1 MELKDL
7 HHVTKKIEGTKS
19 GEVIVL
25 NTGATINSEAEAMLQ
40 ALHSRSTGG
49 LKHHLKILEE
59 KGAEKFMSSFYVGYG
74 HKSIGDCGSITIFV
88 EGVSMLAAKA
98 IQQQKLYSG
107 QEAST
112 RYIDFS
118 KQLFID
124 STNTKLGEEILEMQR
139 EFYLSALEP
148 TIEKLKKDHPI
159 QDGEKETV
167 YNKAI
172 NARAFDITRG
182 FLPAGASTNL
192 AWHSNLRQIS
202 DHLLFLRHHP
212 LQEVRNI
219 ADAIE
224 QAVLEYT
231 PSSFTTKRYEK
242 TEEYQDEIAKTYY
255 YHNSK
260 SPRFKIGNIVNKSMI
275 KLYKPLLDNR
285 PPKTEMPQHL
295 SFIGDVICEFNLD
308 FGSFRD
314 LQRHRALDQRMPL
327 LTQQLGFNGWYMRE
341 LPDEIKDK
349 ALQHL
354 KSVYAKTMELKKK
367 YNVSDEEL
375 QYFIPMGYNI
385 SNMIRGNIVAMSY
398 MAELRATRFVHPT
411 LRVIAKNIGL
421 YMNSELGIKIHFDE
435 ESDRFDVKRGEH
447 DIELK

>member
-1 MELKDL
+1 MELKNL
-7 HHVTKKIEGTKS
+7 QHVTKKIDGTKN

-25 NTGATINSEAEAMLQ
+25 NTGATITSEAEAMLQ

-59 KGAEKFMSSFYVGYG
+59 RGAEKFMSSFYVGYG

-118 KQLFID
+118 KQDFID
-124 STNTKLGEEILEMQR
+124 STNTELGNEILEIQR
-139 EFYLSALEP
+139 KFYLSALEP
-148 TIEKLKKDHPI
+148 TITKLKIDYPI
-159 QDGEKETV
+159 QGDEKESV

-219 ADAIE
+219 AQAIE

-242 TEEYQDEIAKTYY
+242 TEEYQKEIAKSYY

-260 SPRFKIGNIVNKSMI
+260 APRFKIGNILNKSMI

-285 PPKTEMPQHL
+285 PLKTEMPQHL

-354 KSVYAKTMELKKK
+354 KDLYLKIKELKQKHK
-367 YNVSDEEL
+367 VSDEEL

-385 SNMIRGNIVAMSY
+385 SNMIRGNVVAMSY

-411 LRVIAKNIGL
+411 LRIIAKNIGL
-421 YMNSELGIKIHFDE
+421 YMNNELGIKIHFDD